1 MREMHAHSGQTI
13 QVLLVDDH
21 VMVRAGI
28 KVLLEQFDGIEVVG
42 EAGNGFKA
50 IELVKLLLPDVI
62 LMDLSMP
69 GMDGIEAIGR
79 ILALRPGQHI
89 LVLTGFLDEERLIQA
104 IRAGAQGCV
113 DKTIPAEDLVQ
124 SIRDVSSGKPSLS
137 SGIAWRIL
145 RGMSGNETDQK
156 KNKLSEREIEVLRLM
171 TQGKLDEEI
180 AQELVLTEV
189 TIRTHISRILTKLG
203 LENRVQAALYG
214 LRSGL
219 VSISE
224 TSAVLDAQHRSFPAV
239 LSARPKNT
247 AHQPKPTF

>member
-1 MREMHAHSGQTI
+1 MREMHAHSSQTI
-13 QVLLVDDH
+13 QVMLVDDH
-21 VMVRAGI
+21 AMVRAGL
-28 KVLLEQFDGIEVVG
+28 KALLEQFDGIKVVG
-42 EAGNGFKA
+42 DAANGFQA
-50 IELVKLLLPDVI
+50 IELVKQLHPDVI

-69 GMDGIEAIGR
+69 GMDGIEAIQR
-79 ILALRPGQHI
+79 ILAIRPEQRI

-113 DKTIPAEDLVQ
+113 DKTIPPEDLVQ
-124 SIRDVSSGKPSLS
+124 AIRDVSLGKPALS
-137 SGIAWRIL
+137 SGLAWRVL
-145 RGMSGNETDQK
+145 REMNGNEIRQQ

-171 TQGKLDEEI
+171 TQGKLDAEI

-189 TIRTHISRILTKLG
+189 TVRTHISRILTKLG

-224 TSAVLDAQHRSFPAV
+224 TSEVLDARC
-239 LSARPKNT
+239 R
-247 AHQPKPTF
+247 